1 MNQIQFIHNFT
12 ISYNFITIILPNAM
26 RNDYITSE
34 SKIIKIERETAD
46 SLTFTLS
53 MPYKGFGFI
62 CGQYVMVSI
71 PGLGEGAISIS
82 SDMADKKSFQ
92 LTVRKVGVLT
102 SAMHDLK
109 ISDVVGIRGPY
120 GRPFPVEESK
130 GKNLLIVV
138 GGCGIPPIRPLIL
151 DAVKNPKKYKSVT
164 VFYGSKD
171 ETSLFFAREYSRWQ
185 KACDLNVALEAPKT
199 KKYNMGMVTALF
211 DKKDIS
217 ADSFAFVC
225 GPPIMYKFVLEKML
239 KKGLKPEN
247 IFMSLER
254 HMDCAQGVC
263 QHCAIGPYYVCKDGP
278 VFSYAELMN
287 FKSWLNPI

>member
-1 MNQIQFIHNFT
+1 MI
-12 ISYNFITIILPNAM
+12 
-26 RNDYITSE
+26 NDYKTYNC
-34 SKIIKIERETAD
+34 KILKIERETAD
-46 SLTFTLS
+46 SLTFTFNL
-53 MPYKGFGFI
+53 PYKGFNFI

-82 SDMADKKSFQ
+82 SDMSDKKNFQ

-109 ISDVVGIRGPY
+109 TGDVVGIRGPY
-120 GRPFPVEESK
+120 GRSFPIAESK
-130 GKNLLIVV
+130 GKNILIVV

-151 DAVKNPKKYKSVT
+151 DAVKNPKKYKEVN

-171 ETSLFFAREYSRWQ
+171 EDNLFFKREYVQWQ
-185 KACDLNVALEAPKT
+185 KVCDLNVALESPKT
-199 KKYNMGMVTALF
+199 KKFNKGMVTALF
-211 DKKDIS
+211 DKKNIP
-217 ADSFAFVC
+217 ADSVAFVC
-225 GPPIMYKFVLEKML
+225 GPSVMYKFVIAKML
-239 KKGLKPEN
+239 EKGLKPEN

-287 FKSWLNPI
+287 FKSWLNPL

>member
-1 MNQIQFIHNFT
+1 MI
-12 ISYNFITIILPNAM
+12 
-26 RNDYITSE
+26 NDYKTYK
-34 SKIIKIERETAD
+34 SKITKIERETDD
-46 SLTFTLS
+46 SLTFTLTL
-53 MPYKGFGFI
+53 PYKGFSFI

-82 SDMADKKSFQ
+82 SDMNDKKSFQ

-102 SAMHDLK
+102 SAMHELK
-109 ISDVVGIRGPY
+109 QGALVGIRGPY
-120 GRPFPVEESK
+120 GRSFPIAESK
-130 GKNLLIVV
+130 GKNILIVV

-151 DAVKNPKKYKSVT
+151 DAVKNSKKYQSVS

-171 ETSLFFAREYSRWQ
+171 EDSLFFKREYLSW
-185 KACDLNVALEAPKT
+185 KKVCDLNIALEKPKT
-199 KKYNMGMVTALF
+199 NKYDKGMVTTLF
-211 DKKDIS
+211 DKKNIP
-217 ADSFAFVC
+217 ADSIAFVC

-239 KKGLKPEN
+239 AKGMKPEN

-278 VFSYAELMN
+278 VFTYAELMN
-287 FKSWLNPI
+287 FKSWLSPI